1 MVERWHVGKE
11 IPLALIFSIMMSVG
25 SGVWYASTTSARI
38 AVIEEKMIY
47 MASTREDIILLKEQ
61 VTEMKR
67 LLIRM
72 EGSLDRRSDLIKKT
86 DRIGTVE

>member
-1 MVERWHVGKE
+1 MIERWRVGKE
-11 IPLALIFSIMMSVG
+11 IPLALIFSIMLSAG
-25 SGVWYASTTSARI
+25 SGIWYASTISARI
-38 AVIEEKMIY
+38 TVIEEKMIY
-47 MASTREDIILLKEQ
+47 MTSTREDIILLKEQ

-86 DRIGTVE
+86 DRIGAVE

>member
-11 IPLALIFSIMMSVG
+11 IPLALIFSIMLSAG
-25 SGVWYASTTSARI
+25 SGIWYASTISARI
-38 AVIEEKMIY
+38 TVIEEKMIY
-47 MASTREDIILLKEQ
+47 MTSTREDIILLKEQ

-86 DRIGTVE
+86 DRIGAVE